1 MAFCLQEPFFYSS
14 LLLYNVLGN
23 LYKSKEILRR
33 DINNILIFKGNCV
46 NVINKDSIFISK
58 IYKDI
63 IYLILFINATKSL
76 KVKGKGL

>member
-1 MAFCLQEPFFYSS
+1 MLS
-14 LLLYNVLGN
+14 N

-46 NVINKDSIFISK
+46 NVINKASIFINK

-63 IYLILFINATKSL
+63 IYLILFVNIAGSL